1 MSHQLVAAVW
11 EQLGRADIAN
21 ILREIIGDHAA
32 QLAISQVQNGLVVDI
47 EPLVLMVF
55 WIKAIFDLQ
64 RSYLQG
70 LTSARDCH
78 PSLHP
83 YLLPSETIYSTL
95 MYLIRVKAELM
106 PMTTVTVR
114 DHAQYRYSLA
124 ETVLAGVRLLLLRR
138 GGLHGEMKSNLERA
152 MKTAWQ
158 HPGLSSAESYLIKVL
173 LPNAIK
179 DIGCVDCSNDSVDSK
194 RPPLPTYVSGL
205 VGALPYLFS
214 VSFAKLTLYTVSIS
228 RDARDAYYRLIDRSR

>member
-21 ILREIIGDHAA
+21 ILREIIGDHAT

-55 WIKAIFDLQ
+55 WIKAVFDLQ

-78 PSLHP
+78 PSLHR

-173 LPNAIK
+173 LPSAIG
-179 DIGCVDCSNDSVDSK
+179 DIGCVDCSNEGSSVVSG

-205 VGALPYLFS
+205 VSALSPLCFFFKAYFI
-214 VSFAKLTLYTVSIS
+214 YSIHFL
-228 RDARDAYYRLIDRSR
+228 RCQRHLLPTY

>member
-21 ILREIIGDHAA
+21 ILREIIGDHAT

-55 WIKAIFDLQ
+55 WIKAIFDQQ

-78 PSLHP
+78 PSLHR

-158 HPGLSSAESYLIKVL
+158 HPGLSSAENYLIKIL
-173 LPNAIK
+173 LPKAIG
-179 DIGCVDCSNDSVDSK
+179 DIGCVENMNDPGSSVASG
-194 RPPLPTYVSGL
+194 RPSLPTYASGL
-205 VGALPYLFS
+205 VGVFS
-214 VSFAKLTLYTVSIS
+214 SLCYSCKANLKYSIHFLQFP
-228 RDARDAYYRLIDRSR
+228 RRLSPIY